1 MQYHHNWHWYQ
12 LSRKSGKRAS
22 RVHAALGALQVLS
35 VVAKQIM
42 TIQAALAAGERWFI
56 FEVNTLQSTD

>member
-1 MQYHHNWHWYQ
+1 
-12 LSRKSGKRAS
+12 
-22 RVHAALGALQVLS
+22 VLS

-56 FEVNTLQSTD
+56 FEVGQHEMDQKL